1 VGRYDGTSAV
11 NTEPAMREKIGLTL
25 FGFLF
30 LIVGLGVGY
39 MMYTQ
44 PEGLN
49 PEWPLWLA
57 MTAPAVFAFGGLHL
71 LATGLGFPRL
81 SIVMIQAILMAFFGI
96 FNWAA
101 FFTAN
106 IQCTESVSFLGIE
119 FVRKIPSEEA
129 CQNGMRLVIG
139 SIDLIIFLGLLAFA
153 KQKFK
158 QSRNDSPTI
167 R

>member
-1 VGRYDGTSAV
+1 
-11 NTEPAMREKIGLTL
+11 MQEKIGLTL

-44 PEGLN
+44 PGGLN

-57 MTAPAVFAFGGLHL
+57 MVAPALFAFGGLHL

-81 SIVMIQAILMAFFGI
+81 SIVMVRAILIAFFGI
-96 FNWAA
+96 FNWTA
-101 FFTAN
+101 FFTTTM
-106 IQCTESVSFLGIE
+106 QCTDSVSFLGIE
-119 FVRKIPSEEA
+119 LVRTIPGEEA
-129 CQNGMRLVIG
+129 CRNGMRLIVG
-139 SIDLIIFLGLLAFA
+139 SIDLIVFLGLVAFA

-158 QSRNDSPTI
+158 QSRNESPTI

>member
-1 VGRYDGTSAV
+1 
-11 NTEPAMREKIGLTL
+11 MREKIGLTL

-57 MTAPAVFAFGGLHL
+57 MTAPVVFAFGGLHL

-81 SIVMIQAILMAFFGI
+81 SIVMIQAVLIAFFGI
-96 FNWAA
+96 FNWVA
-101 FFTAN
+101 FFTAH
-106 IQCTESVSFLGIE
+106 IQCTESVSFLAIE
-119 FVRKIPSEEA
+119 FVRNIPSEEA
-129 CQNGMRLVIG
+129 CRNGMRLIVG
-139 SIDLIIFLGLLAFA
+139 SIDLIVFLGLLAFA

-158 QSRNDSPTI
+158 QSRNESPTI